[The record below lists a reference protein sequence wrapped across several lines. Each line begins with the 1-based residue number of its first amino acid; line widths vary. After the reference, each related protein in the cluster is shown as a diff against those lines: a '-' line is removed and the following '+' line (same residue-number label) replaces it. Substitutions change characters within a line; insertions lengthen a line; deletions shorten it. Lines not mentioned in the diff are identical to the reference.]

1 MKEFVKK
8 NIIALLALIIV
19 VIIVAAV
26 VIRNAGQVEYKGN
39 LNNALVLLS
48 NDKGEIAPAA
58 LKQMLQDKSKTIIP
72 VDIRSE
78 IEFSRGTVE
87 GAVNIP
93 AYDLLGKRSL
103 KFFRKLGRENG
114 QAVLFS
120 TTQSEANGAYMLLK
134 QVGIE
139 NVSILQ
145 GGFELYS
152 RMPLAD
158 SVLNAKVPVWANEI
172 CRIDTAAMKAPKT
185 DKAGTAGAPKQD
197 KPKQTVAP
205 VKKEASTGG
214 GC

>member
-26 VIRNAGQVEYKGN
+26 VIRNAGQVEYNGN
-39 LNNALVLLS
+39 LNNALVQLS

-58 LKQMLQDKSKTIIP
+58 LKQMLHDKSKTVVP

-78 IEFSRGTVE
+78 IEYSRGTVE

-103 KFFRKLGRENG
+103 KFFTRLSRENG
-114 QAVLFS
+114 IAVLFS
-120 TTQSEANGAYMLLK
+120 TTQSDANGAYMLLK

-152 RMPLAD
+152 KMPLAD
-158 SVLNAKVPVWANEI
+158 SVLNAKIPVWANEI
-172 CRIDTAAMKAPKT
+172 CRIDTAAMKAPKA
-185 DKAGTAGAPKQD
+185 DKAGAAGAQKQD
-197 KPKQTVAP
+197 KPKQTVTP
-205 VKKEASTGG
+205 VKKEASAGG